1 MFTKMDALLW
11 ADLQIEVQECT
22 KCKLS
27 ETRENVVFG
36 AGNPNASIMLIG
48 EGPGQRE
55 DELGIPFVGKSG
67 ELLDNIL
74 NACGFSRENHVFI
87 GNIVKCRPPNNRDP
101 LPEEKEQCIEF
112 LYRQIEMINPPILV
126 LLGRV
131 ALQGLIDPKAS
142 ITKMRGEWIEWK
154 GRLVMPTYH
163 PSALLRNPKLKY
175 DARDDFKKIV
185 EKYQELVD
193 SEHKAVS
200 I

>member
-1 MFTKMDALLW
+1 MDALKW
-11 ADLQIEVQECT
+11 ADFIIEVQECT

-27 ETRENVVFG
+27 ETRKNVVFG
-36 AGNPNASIMLIG
+36 MGNPNASIMLIG

-67 ELLDNIL
+67 QLLDNIL
-74 NACGFSRENHVFI
+74 AACGFSREEHIFI

-101 LPEEKEQCIEF
+101 LPEEKDECIEY
-112 LYRQIEMINPPILV
+112 LHRQIEMINPQILV

-142 ITKMRGEWIEWK
+142 ITKCRGNWIEWQD
-154 GRLVMPTYH
+154 RWVMPTYH

-175 DARDDFKKIV
+175 DTRDDFRKIV
-185 EKYQELVD
+185 EKYKELVD
-193 SEHKAVS
+193 PEHEAVN

>member
-1 MFTKMDALLW
+1 MDALKW
-11 ADLQIEVQECT
+11 ADFIIEVQECT

-27 ETRENVVFG
+27 ETRKNVVFG
-36 AGNPNASIMLIG
+36 MGNPNASIMLIG

-67 ELLDNIL
+67 QLLDNIIA
-74 NACGFSRENHVFI
+74 ACGFSREEHIFI

-101 LPEEKEQCIEF
+101 LPEEKDQCIEY
-112 LYRQIEMINPPILV
+112 LHRQIEMINPQILV

-131 ALQGLIDPKAS
+131 ALQSLIDPKAS
-142 ITKMRGEWIEWK
+142 ITKCRGNWIEWQD
-154 GRLVMPTYH
+154 RWVMPTYH

-175 DARDDFKKIV
+175 DTRDDFRKIV
-185 EKYQELVD
+185 EKYKELVD
-193 SEHKAVS
+193 PEHEAVN